1 MCIITS
7 QSKYNLNIDVVWYIY
22 NLNAK
27 SEKNRNQAGLLLS
40 QDTLI
45 LSYRF
50 EVLTMPV
57 RVNVGGW
64 MGGVVICRKFRL
76 KISRTVL

>member
-45 LSYRF
+45 R
-50 EVLTMPV
+50 
-57 RVNVGGW
+57 
-64 MGGVVICRKFRL
+64 
-76 KISRTVL
+76 